1 MKTID
6 YYMNLP
12 YKMEI
17 VPDVEEGGYVALFS
31 DLPGCITVGDTIEEA
46 IENIIDAKKAWL
58 GAALEAGPTIPAPD
72 DVKEYSGQFK
82 LRIPKSLHRQLA
94 ERSRKEGVSMN
105 QYCVYLLSRNNALT
119 TLQENGNSY

>member
-6 YYMNLP
+6 YYMNLR

-58 GAALEAGPTIPAPD
+58 EAALEAGTTIPEPD
-72 DVKEYSGQFK
+72 DLKEYSGQFK